1 MFLALVLFL
10 HLTQDGQLELEAG
23 FVPPTVQGSALLA
36 VGTQRAVL
44 VGIQRGENS
53 HSGCSMESCACL
65 QIPVLMQHCNLTQS
79 LIFFF
84 PE

>member
-1 MFLALVLFL
+1 MFLALILFL

-44 VGIQRGENS
+44 VGIEGRKQPFRMQYGELSVFANS
-53 HSGCSMESCACL
+53 CVNAAL
-65 QIPVLMQHCNLTQS
+65 
-79 LIFFF
+79 
-84 PE
+84 